1 MVSRRLLRIKTL
13 QICYAYL
20 KSDGQSINQAEK
32 ELFFSIQKS
41 YDLYHY
47 LILLILDVADYA
59 ESRIDLARKK
69 RIPTQEDLNPNTKF
83 IDNRLIKLLKE
94 NTDLKI
100 YLNEQKL
107 SWVNYPELV
116 KSLYNEIHE
125 SEVYNKYMSS
135 EIKGFNEDKKFV
147 SDIFAK
153 VLINFEPLYQNLEEQ
168 SIFWN
173 DDADFVIGMILK
185 SLRAFK
191 AASDENVRLMPLFKN
206 EDDREFVKRLFR
218 KAILNH
224 KENEELISKF
234 IKNWDVER
242 VAFMDVVV
250 MSLAVSELKE
260 FSEIPVKVSL
270 DEYIEIAKYYSTQK
284 SNVFING
291 ILDKIVEH
299 LKKEGKIKKVGRGLI
314 GENLNS

>member
-20 KSDGQSINQAEK
+20 KSSEQSINQSEK

-47 LILLILDVADYA
+47 LLLLIIYVANYA
-59 ESRIDLARKK
+59 ESRIELGKQKK
-69 RIPTQEDLNPNTKF
+69 MPTQDDLNPNEKF
-83 IDNRLIKLLKE
+83 VENRLIKQLNDNL
-94 NTDLKI
+94 DLKK

-107 SWVNYPELV
+107 SWINYPEMI
-116 KSLYNEIHE
+116 KNLYLEIRD
-125 SEVYNKYMSS
+125 SEIYKKYMSS
-135 EIKGFNEDKKFV
+135 ETRGFNEDKKFITDV
-147 SDIFAK
+147 YAK
-153 VLINFEPLYQNLEEQ
+153 IIYNYEPLYQNLEEQ

-173 DDADFVIGMILK
+173 DDIEFIIGMIIK
-185 SLRAFK
+185 SFRSFK
-191 AASDENVRLMPLFKN
+191 LASDENVKLMPLFKN
-206 EDDREFVKRLFR
+206 DEDKDFVKRLFR
-218 KAILNH
+218 KVILNY
-224 KENEELISKF
+224 KEYEELISQF

-242 VAFMDVVV
+242 VAFMDIVV
-250 MSLAVSELKE
+250 MSLAVAEMTE

-291 ILDKIVEH
+291 ILDKIVDH
-299 LKKEGKIKKVGRGLI
+299 LKEEGKIKKIGRGLI
-314 GENLNS
+314 GEVN

>member
-83 IDNRLIKLLKE
+83 IDNRLIKLLKK

-116 KSLYNEIHE
+116 KSLYNEIRE

-153 VLINFEPLYQNLEEQ
+153 VLTNFEPLYQNLEEQ

-224 KENEELISKF
+224 KENEELISTF